1 MNFKEFR
8 TEMNRAVEL
17 MRAGNMEESGAL
29 FSKLYDSL
37 HLDEYQRRLA
47 LIHFNKI
54 FFGLS
59 PEDVLLFL
67 LNKTAWHLNANET
80 TEALEAIQWYKR
92 IEVDFSIHGEPDFLI
107 EKDEIEAYRRLGNN
121 TKAHALCDSALMKNI
136 NHAQKVELLI
146 IKGSIESDES
156 HWVFGINSLSFA
168 LAEAEAD
175 GNPGLIAMCYFE
187 MAKMIGTFYPALS
200 LSFLWKAR
208 IHCEKAQEPENVA
221 ICKMRMA
228 MAYFL
233 VWHKGQQ
240 KEERFIEEAR
250 WLVNKDIKREDFKQ
264 PGAQYAF
271 DSLQGLINND
281 MALIKKSADFFEAK
295 NAYGEFFRSMEFY
308 VNVGLTIGDREE
320 AKKGA
325 KRYEKTAEALNDQF
339 RLNYIRNIDFDH
351 AAACWSPELEPKKLP
366 NLLDV
371 LEMIAYDEEWF
382 HLEKNVMRSLFPTHY
397 QEGKFETV
405 TMSDGKVRLYP
416 CALYPY
422 RYYRGQS
429 DKLEGKKCRPSLF
442 RGLKDEEEFYE
453 RLCLK
458 ELELLLKDYPLTK
471 IFNGL
476 LCYHT
481 PEGDKPL
488 FLNVDVKALGQHYG
502 IKTDV
507 LDLTADKWAA
517 AFFAT
522 TEYKNKEYLPY
533 KKEGEGVMYI
543 YTYMPTFNDAE
554 ERLSAVGLQP
564 FSRPGC
570 QAGLVYKMLK
580 DEDFN
585 DKAQRIVFKHD
596 PAISDLIY
604 NYCNRSKKL
613 FPAEILEEKVDAIR
627 GSHTCSQQALTNTVN
642 EYYQDVTKETV
653 MGYLNTLHLTVCDA
667 QPVTFTDDELKAFF
681 ERWEKE
687 KDHFFD
693 SVYIRLC
700 CTNPENAIND

>member
-1 MNFKEFR
+1 MDFR
-8 TEMNRAVEL
+8 TETNRAIEL
-17 MRAGNMEESGAL
+17 MQAGNMQASGAL
-29 FSKLYDSL
+29 FSTLYDSL
-37 HLDEYQRRLA
+37 RLDDYQRRLSSKQ
-47 LIHFNKI
+47 FDKV
-54 FFGLS
+54 FFGLK
-59 PEDVLLFL
+59 PDEVLIFL
-67 LNKTAWHLNANET
+67 LNKTAWHLNACET
-80 TEALEAIQWYKR
+80 TEALDVIQWYKR
-92 IEVDFSIHGEPDFLI
+92 IEKDFSIHGELDYLI
-107 EKDEIEAYRRLGNN
+107 DKDEIEAYCRMGECK
-121 TKAHALCDSALMKNI
+121 KAHALCDSALMKNI
-136 NHAQKVELLI
+136 SHAQKVELLI

-156 HWVFGINSLSFA
+156 HWMFGINSLSFA

-175 GNPGLIAMCYFE
+175 GNPSLIAKCYFE
-187 MAKMIGTFYPALS
+187 MAKMIGTHYPTLS

-208 IHCEKAQEPENVA
+208 VHYEKAQESENVA
-221 ICKMRMA
+221 FCKTRMA

-240 KEERFIEEAR
+240 REERFVEEAR
-250 WLVNKDIKREDFKQ
+250 RLVNVDVKREDFRH
-264 PGAQYAF
+264 PGAQHTF
-271 DSLQGLINND
+271 DRLQGLINND
-281 MALIKKSADFFEAK
+281 LELIERSADFFESI
-295 NAYGEFFRSMEFY
+295 NAYGDFYISMEFY
-308 VNVGLTIGDREE
+308 IKVCLTIGDREE

-325 KRYEKTAEALNDQF
+325 KRYEKTAKALKDQF
-339 RLNYIRNIDFDH
+339 RLNNIRNSDFDH
-351 AAACWSPELEPKKLP
+351 AVACWCPEPEQKELP

-405 TMSDGKVRLYP
+405 IMHDGKVRLYP

-429 DKLEGKKCRPSLF
+429 DKLEGKKCQPSLF
-442 RGLKDEEEFYE
+442 RGLEDKDEFYE
-453 RLCLK
+453 KLCLK
-458 ELELLLKDYPLTK
+458 EFELLLKAYPLTK
-471 IFNGL
+471 IFDGK

-488 FLNVDVKALGQHYG
+488 LLNVDVKALGQHYG

-507 LDLTADKWAA
+507 LDLTADKWVA

-543 YTYMPTFNDAE
+543 YTHVPAFNETE

-570 QAGLVYKMLK
+570 QAGLVYKMQK
-580 DEDFN
+580 EEDFN
-585 DKAQRIVFKHD
+585 EKAKRIVFKHD

-613 FPAEILEEKVDAIR
+613 FPDEILEDKVTAIR
-627 GSHTCSQQALTNTVN
+627 ESHTCSLQALTNTVN
-642 EYYQDVTKETV
+642 EYYQDTTEKTIQS
-653 MGYLNTLHLTVCDA
+653 YLNTLGITIQDA
-667 QPVTFTDDELKAFF
+667 PPVTFTDKELSDF
-681 ERWEKE
+681 EKRWEKE
-687 KDHFFD
+687 KERFFE
-693 SVYIRLC
+693 SVEVRLC
-700 CTNPENAIND
+700 FTNPENAEK

>member
-1 MNFKEFR
+1 MDIKEFG
-8 TEMNRAVEL
+8 TQTNRAIEL
-17 MRAGNMEESGAL
+17 MQAGNMQESGAL
-29 FSKLYDSL
+29 FSMLYDSL
-37 HLDEYQRRLA
+37 HLDDYQRRIA
-47 LIHFNKI
+47 LEQSNEV

-59 PEDVLLFL
+59 PEIVLVFL
-67 LNKTAWHLNANET
+67 LNKATWHLNACET
-80 TEALEAIQWYKR
+80 PEVLETIQWYKR
-92 IEVDFSIHGEPDFLI
+92 IEKDFSTHVELDYFVD
-107 EKDEIEAYRRLGNN
+107 KDEIEAYRRLGNR
-121 TKAHALCDSALMKNI
+121 TKALALCDSALMKNI
-136 NHAQKVELLI
+136 SHAQKVELLT

-175 GNPGLIAMCYFE
+175 GNPSLIANCYFE
-187 MAKMIGTFYPALS
+187 MAKMIGTHYPALS

-208 IHCEKAQEPENVA
+208 VHYEKARDSENVA
-221 ICKMRMA
+221 FCKMWMA
-228 MAYFL
+228 IAYFM
-233 VWHKGQQ
+233 VWHKGRQ

-250 WLVNKDIKREDFKQ
+250 RLVNEDVIREDFRLLS
-264 PGAQYAF
+264 AQYSF
-271 DSLQGLINND
+271 DRLQGLINND
-281 MALIKKSADFFEAK
+281 IALIKKSAVFFESIK
-295 NAYGEFFRSMEFY
+295 AYGDFYLAMEFY
-308 VNVGLTIGDREE
+308 IKVCLTIGDREE

-325 KRYEKTAEALNDQF
+325 KRYEKTAEALKDQF
-339 RLNYIRNIDFDH
+339 RLKYIRSVDFDH
-351 AAACWSPELEPKKLP
+351 AIACWCPEPEQKDLP

-371 LEMIAYDEEWF
+371 LEQIAYDEEWF
-382 HLEKNVMRSLFPTHY
+382 HLEKTVTRSLFPTHY
-397 QEGKFETV
+397 QEGMFETV
-405 TMSDGKVRLYP
+405 TMSDGKSRLYP

-429 DKLEGKKCRPSLF
+429 NKFEGKKCQPSLF
-442 RGLKDEEEFYE
+442 RGLKDEEVFHEL
-453 RLCLK
+453 LCLK

-471 IFNGL
+471 IFNGM

-507 LDLTADKWAA
+507 LDLTTDKWVA

-522 TEYKNKEYLPY
+522 TEYKNKAYLPY

-543 YTYMPTFNDAE
+543 YTYMPAFNGAE

-585 DKAQRIVFKHD
+585 EKAKRIVFKHD

-613 FPAEILEEKVDAIR
+613 FPDEILEDKVTAIR
-627 GSHTCSQQALTNTVN
+627 ESHTYSQQALTNTVY
-642 EYYQDVTKETV
+642 EFYQNVAKETI
-653 MGYLNTLHLTVCDA
+653 MGYLNTLHLTVCNA
-667 QPVTFTDDELKAFF
+667 QPVSFTEDELKDFS

-693 SVYIRLC
+693 PVCVRLC
-700 CTNPENAIND
+700 YTPPENAEK